1 MVARF
6 RDQRILGIPPL
17 TITLPMKI
25 LTTMLMSAAVAAFAS
40 GGFAAEETKG
50 KTVTLEGT
58 ATCAKCDLGT
68 EDKCATV
75 LQVKEGDKTVDYFIT
90 GEPDK
95 EFHKKICKK
104 AKDAKATGT
113 VSEEDGKKMLE
124 VTSIEEVSK
133 K

>member
-1 MVARF
+1 
-6 RDQRILGIPPL
+6 
-17 TITLPMKI
+17 MKI
-25 LTTMLMSAAVAAFAS
+25 LTTILMSAAVAAFAS
-40 GGFAAEETKG
+40 GGFAAEEKETKDQA

-68 EDKCATV
+68 ADTCTTV
-75 LQVKEGDKTVDYFIT
+75 LQVKEGDKTVDYYIT

-104 AKDAKATGT
+104 SKEAKATGT
-113 VSEEDGKKMLE
+113 VSEKDGKKTLE
-124 VTSIEEVSK
+124 VTSIEEKAK

>member
-1 MVARF
+1 MKTFA
-6 RDQRILGIPPL
+6 
-17 TITLPMKI
+17 TI
-25 LTTMLMSAAVAAFAS
+25 LMSAAVAAFSS
-40 GGFAAEETKG
+40 GGFAAEETKETKD

-75 LQVKEGDKTVDYFIT
+75 LQVKEGDKTETYYIT

-104 AKDAKATGT
+104 SKEAKATGT
-113 VSEEDGKKMLE
+113 VGEKDGKKMLE
-124 VTSIEEVSK
+124 VTSIEETTK

>member
-1 MVARF
+1 
-6 RDQRILGIPPL
+6 
-17 TITLPMKI
+17 MKI
-25 LTTMLMSAAVAAFAS
+25 LATTLISAAMAVVAS
-40 GGFAAEETKG
+40 GGFAAEEIKE

-75 LQVKEGDKTVDYFIT
+75 LQVKEGDKTVTYYIT

-95 EFHKKICKK
+95 EFHKKICKSSK
-104 AKDAKATGT
+104 EAKATGT
-113 VSEEDGKKMLE
+113 VSEKDGKKMLE
-124 VTSIEEVSK
+124 VTSIEEKAK

>member
-1 MVARF
+1 MKT
-6 RDQRILGIPPL
+6 LN
-17 TITLPMKI
+17 TI
-25 LTTMLMSAAVAAFAS
+25 LMSAAVVAFAS

-68 EDKCATV
+68 EEKCATV
-75 LQVKEGDKTVDYFIT
+75 LQVKEGDKTVTYYIT

-95 EFHKKICKK
+95 AFHKKICKK
-104 AKDAKATGT
+104 PKEAKATGV
-113 VSEEDGKKMLE
+113 VSEKDGKQMLE
-124 VTSIEEVSK
+124 VTSIEEQVK

>member
-1 MVARF
+1 
-6 RDQRILGIPPL
+6 
-17 TITLPMKI
+17 MKI
-25 LTTMLMSAAVAAFAS
+25 LTTMLMSATFAAFAS
-40 GGFAAEETKG
+40 VGFAAEETKD

-75 LQVKEGDKTVDYFIT
+75 LQVKEGDKTVDYYIT

-104 AKDAKATGT
+104 SKDAKATGT
-113 VSEEDGKKMLE
+113 VSEKDGKKMLE
-124 VTSIEEVSK
+124 VTSIEETSK

>member
-1 MVARF
+1 MVVV
-6 RDQRILGIPPL
+6 PPL
-17 TITLPMKI
+17 TLTLLMKI

-40 GGFAAEETKG
+40 TGFAAEETKG

-104 AKDAKATGT
+104 SKEAKATGT
-113 VSEEDGKKMLE
+113 VSEKDGKKMLE
-124 VTSIEEVSK
+124 VTSIEEKSK